1 MIYRSG
7 DPPAR
12 WRQAV
17 TVRYRKERTTP
28 DQKASEE
35 KNVVVFS
42 ASADAQTSPSWGA
55 VAGFLFQKTFKRLK
69 TWGWNHPNIVRLQF
83 LRLPFLKAL
92 GFHNTCHLT
101 IMFTGSRGRTRLC
114 SWLCDSM
121 YVWTFLVFFFGFIHV
136 NKTTFRSC
144 LSFLPYMKRVSNIIF
159 SICICYCAG
168 DSSLSL
174 FTFVK

>member
-121 YVWTFLVFFFGFIHV
+121 YVWTFLVFFLGLFMWIRLLSGPAWVFYLTW
-136 NKTTFRSC
+136 NGC
-144 LSFLPYMKRVSNIIF
+144 LILF
-159 SICICYCAG
+159 
-168 DSSLSL
+168 SL
-174 FTFVK
+174 FVSVIVLVILLFHCLHL